1 MATHEEKWPAGTPC
15 WVDITVSDLAR
26 SQAFYTAVL
35 GWEFEESSEE
45 YGGYTN
51 AHLGGRK
58 VAGMSPP
65 MEGMDWPKVW
75 STYFATDDVEATAA
89 AATGAGAHQLFEPMD
104 IGAFGRMAMWADPG
118 GVVFGAWESREHTGY
133 DAHNEHGAVTWI
145 DLVSGGLEESKAF
158 YGKVFGFTYD
168 DTPVEGMQY
177 AMFTPPGAERP
188 AGGMGEAQPDDAL
201 GPRWCVTFE
210 VDDVDAARQRV
221 VDAGGEAPTDPWDF
235 EYGRV
240 ATVTGL
246 DGEEFS
252 LMTSRAMDM
261 PPPTGT

>member
-1 MATHEEKWPAGTPC
+1 
-15 WVDITVSDLAR
+15 
-26 SQAFYTAVL
+26 
-35 GWEFEESSEE
+35 
-45 YGGYTN
+45 
-51 AHLGGRK
+51 
-58 VAGMSPP
+58 
-65 MEGMDWPKVW
+65 
-75 STYFATDDVEATAA
+75 
-89 AATGAGAHQLFEPMD
+89 
-104 IGAFGRMAMWADPG
+104 
-118 GVVFGAWESREHTGY
+118 
-133 DAHNEHGAVTWI
+133 
-145 DLVSGGLEESKAF
+145 
-158 YGKVFGFTYD
+158 
-168 DTPVEGMQY
+168 
-177 AMFTPPGAERP
+177 MFTPPGAERP

-221 VDAGGEAPTDPWDF
+221 LDAGGEAPTDPWDF